1 MINKIQTNN
10 NKITNYISSGNTI
23 VDQLGQ
29 MDITGDITPKNL
41 YYTVLGKDGNPNRLA
56 IDILSHLIFCYRPS
70 TEYNKTTDTYTFKK
84 RFNHSLYVQKKYREL
99 KDLFNAS
106 EHQVRDALDC
116 LVNLN
121 VVIKHTYNEVHNGV
135 KCNNVLYLEVVPA
148 VLSELLTRKADTRTE
163 KEYRKK
169 YNIPEEE
176 SITIPQANTNDVPKF
191 ITNDS
196 NVVTILEP
204 ANDINDT
211 TLVTDSILPSREEDT
226 KVVTELTPPSR
237 DDVTTNTYN
246 NTKINT
252 EINTNTTT
260 EKASVVYPESA
271 LSWCRDPYPEFTDEE
286 LSMLLDAA
294 NGDIMKVINSR
305 KEYDKQKSNIMHP
318 IPWIVS
324 CIKKGYNS
332 FTPIETP
339 KKKEQNF
346 KGRNYDFDK
355 LQDWF
360 DGKLDVKD
368 TSELLKTGTD

>member
-1 MINKIQTNN
+1 M
-10 NKITNYISSGNTI
+10 
-23 VDQLGQ
+23 
-29 MDITGDITPKNL
+29 
-41 YYTVLGKDGNPNRLA
+41 
-56 IDILSHLIFCYRPS
+56 
-70 TEYNKTTDTYTFKK
+70 
-84 RFNHSLYVQKKYREL
+84 
-99 KDLFNAS
+99 
-106 EHQVRDALDC
+106 
-116 LVNLN
+116 NLN
-121 VVIKHTYNEVHNGV
+121 VVKKHTYNEVHNGV

-148 VLSELLTRKADTRTE
+148 VLSDLLTRKTDTRTE

-169 YNIPEEE
+169 YNIPADE
-176 SITIPQANTNDVPKF
+176 SITIPQVNT
-191 ITNDS
+191 
-196 NVVTILEP
+196 
-204 ANDINDT
+204 NDT
-211 TLVTDSILPSREEDT
+211 TLVTDSTLPSREEDT

-305 KEYDKQKSNIMHP
+305 KEYDKQKSNIKHP
-318 IPWIVS
+318 ILWIVS
-324 CIKKGYNS
+324 CIKKGYSS

-339 KKKEQNF
+339 KKKEQSF
-346 KGRNYDFDK
+346 EGRNYDFDK

-368 TSELLKTGTD
+368 TSELLKTGTV